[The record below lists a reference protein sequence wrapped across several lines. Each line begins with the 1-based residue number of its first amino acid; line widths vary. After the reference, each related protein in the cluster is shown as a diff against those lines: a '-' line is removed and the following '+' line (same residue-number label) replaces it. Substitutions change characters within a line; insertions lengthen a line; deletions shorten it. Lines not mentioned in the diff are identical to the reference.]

1 MNQQETSKIILKYGV
16 IAIASAMFIYF
27 LARVSGNDFI
37 VSAPPALFSPI
48 PWWLFLG
55 YAAGGALAM
64 FPLIAV
70 ATKLSRL
77 RLISYLG
84 IFGGLGLMTPAP
96 FLVTSD
102 ISTLIWLN
110 LSHVALVVPLL
121 IMVNRLQPK
130 PVGA

>member
-1 MNQQETSKIILKYGV
+1 MNQQETSKIILRYGA
-16 IAIASAMFIYF
+16 IAIVATMFIYF
-27 LARVSGNDFI
+27 LARLSGNDFI

-55 YAAGGALAM
+55 YAAGGALSM

-84 IFGGLGLMTPAP
+84 IFGGLGLMTSAP